1 MSKLQHL
8 IAEARQGLSVMQSI
22 SDEKWRALATQC
34 GAAERAEIRQRIQ
47 SLEAM
52 SLEADE
58 GDDEQRDDIRCAIDN
73 LNLLLSLSEAHE
85 RAAGSSHKDC

>member
-34 GAAERAEIRQRIQ
+34 GAAERAEVRLRIQ

-52 SLEADE
+52 IPEADE
-58 GDDEQRDDIRCAIDN
+58 GDYEQRDDIRCAIGN

-85 RAAGSSHKDC
+85 RTNGSPHKES

>member
-1 MSKLQHL
+1 
-8 IAEARQGLSVMQSI
+8 MQSI

-58 GDDEQRDDIRCAIDN
+58 GDDEQRDDIRFAIDN

>member
-1 MSKLQHL
+1 
-8 IAEARQGLSVMQSI
+8 MQSI

-85 RAAGSSHKDC
+85 RATGSFHKDS